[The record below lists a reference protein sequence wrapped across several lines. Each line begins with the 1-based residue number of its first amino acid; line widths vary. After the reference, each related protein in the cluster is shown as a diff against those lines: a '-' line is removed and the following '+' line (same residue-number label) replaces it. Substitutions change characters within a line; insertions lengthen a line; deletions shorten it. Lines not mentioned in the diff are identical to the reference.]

1 LGITEKELKEMEGK
15 REGKIRKNQQRKGKR
30 KAQGRKNGRMG

>member
-15 REGKIRKNQQRKGKR
+15 RKGKIRKNQQRKGKR